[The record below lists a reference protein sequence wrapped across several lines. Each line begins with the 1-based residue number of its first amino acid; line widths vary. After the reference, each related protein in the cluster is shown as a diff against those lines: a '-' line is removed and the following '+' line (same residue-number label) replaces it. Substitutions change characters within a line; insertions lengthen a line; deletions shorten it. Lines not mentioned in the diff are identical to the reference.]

1 MGFRLPIPNQ
11 CFHYSKH
18 VSSFQVKLL
27 LRRGMCLHSITA
39 WCYREWPPRVK
50 CDSWL
55 FLVLSSLPIFVKPIA
70 CWIALA
76 TPGFMGAEHLHKL
89 PGLRNACASK
99 HQATNDLRLVDSY
112 ICIYHFEHAHKILS
126 ANFKFVFR
134 IWKPH
139 LQKALFALSDGAAA
153 TVLRRICCCLPNPG
167 DDFTTA
173 CFVPNSV
180 AVGISSSDS
189 SFKHEPSQRRKDIC
203 FSDPLSRIGRMG
215 RIWCC
220 TLEAFQCFL

>member
-1 MGFRLPIPNQ
+1 
-11 CFHYSKH
+11 
-18 VSSFQVKLL
+18 
-27 LRRGMCLHSITA
+27 
-39 WCYREWPPRVK
+39 
-50 CDSWL
+50 
-55 FLVLSSLPIFVKPIA
+55 
-70 CWIALA
+70 
-76 TPGFMGAEHLHKL
+76 MGAEHLLKL

-112 ICIYHFEHAHKILS
+112 ICMYHFEHAHKILS

-203 FSDPLSRIGRMG
+203 FQIFSVGLDGWDGFDVVLWKPFSVFLSRELIYQVLWNLKPAMLCHPSKDW
-215 RIWCC
+215 IKMD
-220 TLEAFQCFL
+220 